1 MIIATGNNFGCGAIE
16 IKDYQSEKVVV
27 LNAKITFDPKNEAYR
42 NASVLEIYVPD
53 LSFGKSSNSSCFL
66 HTVKLMWPDEYYKS
80 TYQLG
85 TVLTT
90 WIKDKNT
97 ICIEK
102 LPIYDEQESVTI
114 ILATLYVQKGKRSAI
129 EKSKTTKV
137 NFTYPNVDMYE
148 DNIIF
153 VVEDGWCFLT
163 ADFTDRGGDYLDQ
176 DIIMNLEGFP
186 TDVNV
191 DIFFTG
197 LPHQADIPGGGSFL
211 GRVENG
217 VITIPGPFP
226 INSGTGY
233 EPFIFFFAVRDKQT
247 DNL

>member
-16 IKDYQSEKVVV
+16 IKDYQSEKVVI

-53 LSFGKSSNSSCFL
+53 LSLGRSSNSSCFMQS
-66 HTVKLMWPDEYYKS
+66 VKLMWPDEYYKRE
-80 TYQLG
+80 YQVG

-102 LPIYDEQESVTI
+102 LPIYDELESVNI
-114 ILATLYVQKGKRSAI
+114 VIASLYVQKGKRSAI
-129 EKSKTTKV
+129 EKSKITKIS
-137 NFTYPNVDMYE
+137 FTYPNANMYDRE
-148 DNIIF
+148 VIC
-153 VVEDGWCFLT
+153 VVEEGWCFLT
-163 ADFTDRGGDYLDQ
+163 AQFTDTNSDYLDH

-186 TDVNV
+186 ADVNV
-191 DIFFTG
+191 DLFFTG
-197 LPHQADIPGGGSFL
+197 LPHQADVPGGGSFL

-226 INSGTGY
+226 FNAGTGY
-233 EPFIFFFAVRDKQT
+233 EPFIYFFAVRDRQ
-247 DNL
+247 

>member
-27 LNAKITFDPKNEAYR
+27 LNAKITFDPRNEAYR

-53 LSFGKSSNSSCFL
+53 LSFGKSSNSSCFIQ
-66 HTVKLMWPDEYYKS
+66 TSKLMWPDQYYKKE
-80 TYQLG
+80 YQVG

-102 LPIYDEQESVTI
+102 LPIYDEQESVNI
-114 ILATLYVQKGKRSAI
+114 VLATLYVQKGKRSAI

-148 DNIIF
+148 DNIIC
-153 VVEDGWCFLT
+153 VVEDAGVSLQQISLT
-163 ADFTDRGGDYLDQ
+163 EVA
-176 DIIMNLEGFP
+176 
-186 TDVNV
+186 
-191 DIFFTG
+191 
-197 LPHQADIPGGGSFL
+197 
-211 GRVENG
+211 
-217 VITIPGPFP
+217 TILTR
-226 INSGTGY
+226 IS
-233 EPFIFFFAVRDKQT
+233 
-247 DNL
+247 L